1 MSREVSDQ
9 EILAA
14 KELLKPVMP
23 KSPGT
28 YHCLQDGYRQDVDG
42 NCPHDG
48 LPLRRL
54 PASKT

>member
-1 MSREVSDQ
+1 MSNVPDS

-14 KELLKPVMP
+14 KELLQPVMP

-28 YHCLQDGYRQDVDG
+28 YHCLRDGYRQDVDG

-48 LPLRRL
+48 LPLRWL

>member
-1 MSREVSDQ
+1 MSDNVSDE

-14 KELLKPVMP
+14 KQTLTPVMP
-23 KSPGT
+23 RVHGT
-28 YHCLQDGYRQDVDG
+28 FHCLRDGHRQDVDG

-54 PASKT
+54 PPSED

>member
-1 MSREVSDQ
+1 MSTDVSDQ

-14 KELLKPVMP
+14 KESLQPVMP

-28 YHCLQDGYRQDVDG
+28 YHCLRDDYRQDVDG

-48 LPLRRL
+48 LPLRLL
-54 PASKT
+54 PTSEG